1 MSQSEIND
9 VVAAVEALVRRAYSL
24 GRRDSLRNL
33 VKYAQS
39 DEALAKPLA
48 LMAPV
53 AEASAFQEEAARKA
67 TANDPGAPIIATDQS
82 VAEPVTPAEE
92 APRYSSARPA
102 SGGFGAMILDFVY
115 PPKAS

>member
-9 VVAAVEALVRRAYSL
+9 VVAAVEALVRRAYTL
-24 GRRDSLRNL
+24 GRRDALRHL

-48 LMAPV
+48 LLAPV
-53 AEASAFQEEAARKA
+53 VEASAFPDDVPKT
-67 TANDPGAPIIATDQS
+67 TANDAGAPIMAADES
-82 VAEPVTPAEE
+82 MAEAEAKPA
-92 APRYSSARPA
+92 ARHMPPPA
-102 SGGFGAMILDFVY
+102 NGGLGAMILDFVY